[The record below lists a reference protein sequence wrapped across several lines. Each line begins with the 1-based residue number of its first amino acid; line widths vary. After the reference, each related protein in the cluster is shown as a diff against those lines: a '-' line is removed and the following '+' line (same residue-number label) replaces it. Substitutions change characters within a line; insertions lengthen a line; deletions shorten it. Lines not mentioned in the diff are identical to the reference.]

1 MNKTIL
7 SLLLS
12 ATTLTTFGQ
21 FKVQSDGKIAIQ
33 TTSTASSPISINC
46 GGSSS
51 YYVYCSNT
59 GGRGGISFTATGN
72 SSKNSH
78 WDRYLGQMPRTP
90 STCPHDQF
98 EEYDDMT
105 SHRAEMNIENGE
117 IN

>member
-12 ATTLTTFGQ
+12 ATTLSTFGQ

-59 GGRGGISFTATGN
+59 GGRGGISFTAT
-72 SSKNSH
+72 
-78 WDRYLGQMPRTP
+78 
-90 STCPHDQF
+90 
-98 EEYDDMT
+98 E
-105 SHRAEMNIENGE
+105 
-117 IN
+117 